1 MENNTHPMKPKK
13 YIMNHFLSIIFCAVL
28 VVSCETNISKTDFEK
43 NTELAKDYFKQF
55 ENKKTSEVLAYLHPD
70 IEWHL
75 PVYGMEMGGFEEVK
89 AAING
94 YHSEY
99 EDLKFTADYW
109 LPGVNTET
117 GLPDGSTRVYG
128 TWTSTHKRTGKRTNL
143 SSYHSFE
150 FKDGKIIR
158 GGDWFD
164 LGGMMNSLEPQAISK
179 GGLIG
184 FHNLNV
190 TLNKGYTMEDF
201 LNFFKNEV
209 VPAYNAAYMGA
220 RVHLVKGSKGKD
232 VNAIGMIWIFESE
245 DFLSKLWNEDGTST
259 ELNSKINDQLI
270 EVNEGL
276 SKIGSWTSEFSDWIV
291 Q

>member
-1 MENNTHPMKPKK
+1 MKQLTP
-13 YIMNHFLSIIFCAVL
+13 LIICAL
-28 VVSCETNISKTDFEK
+28 LLVSCSNNSSKAEFEK
-43 NTELAKDYFKQF
+43 NTQLAKDYFNQF
-55 ENKKTSEVLAYLHPD
+55 EMKNEDAVFAYLHPD
-70 IEWHL
+70 IEWHM
-75 PVYGMEMGGFEEVK
+75 PVYGMDLGGIDEVK
-89 AAING
+89 AAIQG
-94 YHSEY
+94 YHAEY
-99 EDLKFTADYW
+99 ENLKFTADYW

-117 GLPDGSTRVYG
+117 GVPDGSARVYG
-128 TWTSTHKRTGKRTNL
+128 TWTSTHKRTGKKTNL
-143 SSYHSFE
+143 TSYHSFE

-220 RVHLVKGSKGKD
+220 KVHLVKGSKGKD
-232 VNAIGMIWIFESE
+232 VNAIG
-245 DFLSKLWNEDGTST
+245 
-259 ELNSKINDQLI
+259 
-270 EVNEGL
+270 
-276 SKIGSWTSEFSDWIV
+276 
-291 Q
+291 